1 MEPMNDSHLSDRMFQ
16 VIDALSSGANLTEA
30 AAAAGV
36 HRNTV
41 ANWRRNS
48 PQFQQALA
56 HAQSDRALIFRER
69 AEELAG
75 LAFDSLREILSD
87 PKASPSVRLKAA
99 TFIIQT
105 AMAPVS
111 QKTQRPLSFNGFV
124 NASPASDLPP
134 APSRE
139 AGEKE
144 TSQAEEEP
152 ARPAFA
158 QECTTA
164 NPQNLHKD
172 AQKPE
177 PCRRPEPKIGRNHPC
192 PCGSGHKYK
201 RRCLGKSQTAAA

>member
-1 MEPMNDSHLSDRMFQ
+1 MNDSHLSDRMFQ

-41 ANWRRNS
+41 ANWRRNV

-56 HAQSDRALIFRER
+56 QAQSDRAFIFRER

-105 AMAPVS
+105 AMPTLNKADKPRPFSHLFNAPS
-111 QKTQRPLSFNGFV
+111 N
-124 NASPASDLPP
+124 SDVP
-134 APSRE
+134 APPE
-139 AGEKE
+139 QEDAQQKV
-144 TSQAEEEP
+144 
-152 ARPAFA
+152 A

-164 NPQNLHKD
+164 NLHNH
-172 AQKPE
+172 AQKQE
-177 PCRRPEPKIGRNHPC
+177 PYRRPKPKIGRNEPC
-192 PCGSGHKYK
+192 PCGSGMKYK
-201 RRCLGKSQTAAA
+201 RCCLNKPATAAA